1 MNTKLPDASFPS
13 VSPKDKLYV
22 AARSSEPDIAEFAS
36 ESVIIFDVEGAVHYW
51 NPASEALYGWPAL
64 TMIGR
69 GIGHLSTRSENE
81 REHWRMLLQEGGW
94 QGVVSRRTPS
104 GIHIAVDI
112 RQYVRFAQDG
122 TPRDVI
128 EYGRQS
134 LNEGA
139 VAGAD
144 WHIPDRLM
152 AASWEIDV
160 SDAAALIAE
169 IARLRDA
176 GGIDER
182 DMNALYHKLVKTARI
197 VNVNERTMRLVGGNR
212 GRDLMIGQP
221 VAGFWPLESRVAVA
235 GLIVDAMTG
244 QTEGATYRR
253 QMPSDGILRDP
264 LVTVWRAEEP
274 GRIYV
279 AVNGA
284 VDDDRSYVYLRA
296 SEARYRKLVH
306 HMPVA
311 LWQVDASHMGRI
323 YNDIRETGVTDFGAY
338 LDEHP
343 ELVELAATTVQ
354 ITDVNRAAIQLLGG
368 TSALDLMRPVGY
380 LFTISRHSL
389 RNVMIGRFN
398 GQADHSEVT
407 KVQTFDGRVLD
418 VRMSVTYPKVLAELD
433 VTIFSFEDVT
443 ERLSME
449 AEIRQLQADFT
460 HAARI
465 STLGE
470 LTTSIAHEIN
480 QPLAAIVTNAE
491 TSLRWLSRD
500 DPNVEKVKALT
511 TRIAASGR
519 RASEIVQHI
528 RGMASKRQP
537 ERSAIDLNEIVQE
550 SLIFIRHEIESQSIA
565 ITTTLARTLPA
576 TMGDRIQLQQ
586 VVVNLLINSVQAVE
600 AQAKGKRE
608 ICIGTQLTED
618 GALAFTLRDTG
629 PGIPPNDLDRIFEG
643 FFTTKEA
650 GMGIG
655 LAICQSIIAEHGGSI
670 TASNHPG
677 GGAEFRFVI
686 PVEAPD
692 GSA

>member
-1 MNTKLPDASFPS
+1 MNPASPGKPVAPVRGNPPLNLATKEAD
-13 VSPKDKLYV
+13 
-22 AARSSEPDIAEFAS
+22 PDITDFAS
-36 ESVIIFDVEGAVHYW
+36 ESVIIFDTDGAVHYW

-69 GIGHLSTRSENE
+69 GIGHLSTHSENE
-81 REHWRMLLQEGGW
+81 REHWRMLLQEGTW
-94 QGVVSRRTPS
+94 QGVISRRTPS

-134 LNEGA
+134 LNDGA

-160 SDAAALIAE
+160 SAAVPLIAA
-169 IARLRDA
+169 IARQRKEA
-176 GGIDER
+176 GADGEAQLKARYIE
-182 DMNALYHKLVKTARI
+182 LVKVARI
-197 VNVNERTMRLVGGNR
+197 VNVNERTVRLVGGNR

-221 VAGFWPLESRVAVA
+221 VAGFWPLESRATL
-235 GLIVDAMTG
+235 GELIVDAMTG
-244 QTEGATYRR
+244 EADDITCRR
-253 QMPSDGILRDP
+253 QLPSDGILRDP
-264 LVTVWRAEEP
+264 LVTVWRAEAP
-274 GRIYV
+274 GRVYA
-279 AVNGA
+279 AVNGT
-284 VDDDRSYVYLRA
+284 VDDDRSYIYLRA

-323 YNDIRETGVTDFGAY
+323 YNDIRATGVTDFAAY
-338 LDEHP
+338 LDDHP
-343 ELVELAATTVQ
+343 ELVELAATTVRV
-354 ITDVNRAAIQLLGG
+354 TDVNRAAVQMFGG
-368 TSALDLMRPVGY
+368 GSALDLMRPVGY
-380 LFTISRHSL
+380 LFTVNRASL
-389 RNVMIGRFN
+389 RNVMIGRFY
-398 GQADHSEVT
+398 GQANHAELT
-407 KVQTFDGRVLD
+407 KVQTFDGRLLD
-418 VRMSVTYPKVLAELD
+418 VRMSVTYPKILAELD

-443 ERLSME
+443 DRMSME
-449 AEIRQLQADFT
+449 AELRQLQADFT

-511 TRIAASGR
+511 ARIAASGR
-519 RASEIVQHI
+519 RASDIVHHI

-565 ITTTLARTLPA
+565 IVTNLAKALPNTLA
-576 TMGDRIQLQQ
+576 DRIQLQQ
-586 VVVNLLINSVQAVE
+586 VIVNLLINSVQAVE
-600 AQAKGKRE
+600 ARGEGKRE
-608 ICIGTQLTED
+608 ILIDTHLTES
-618 GALAFTLRDTG
+618 GGLSFTLRDTG
-629 PGIPPNDLDRIFEG
+629 PGIPPDDLDRIFEG

-670 TASNHPG
+670 AASNHAD
-677 GGAEFRFVI
+677 GGAQFHFVI
-686 PVEAPD
+686 PVEA
-692 GSA
+692 S

>member
-1 MNTKLPDASFPS
+1 MNAGPLQVTTQ
-13 VSPKDKLYV
+13 V
-22 AARSSEPDIAEFAS
+22 SEPDIADFAS
-36 ESVIIFDVEGAVHYW
+36 ESVVIFDIEGAVHYW
-51 NPASEALYGWPAL
+51 NPASEALYGWPSL
-64 TMIGR
+64 TMVGR

-81 REHWRMLLQEGGW
+81 REHWRMLLQEGTW

-134 LNEGA
+134 LSDGA
-139 VAGAD
+139 VPGAD

-160 SDAAALIAE
+160 SASEALIAE
-169 IARLRDA
+169 IARLRGEADA
-176 GGIDER
+176 EAQL
-182 DMNALYHKLVKTARI
+182 NARHNELVKAARI
-197 VNVNERTMRLVGGNR
+197 INVNERTMRLVGGNR

-221 VAGFWPLESRVAVA
+221 VAGFWPLESRATL
-235 GLIVDAMTG
+235 GELIVDAMTG
-244 QTEGATYRR
+244 KTEDATYRR
-253 QMPSDGILRDP
+253 QLPSDGILRDP
-264 LVTVWRAEEP
+264 LVTVWRAETP
-274 GRIYV
+274 GRIYA

-306 HMPVA
+306 HMPIA

-323 YNDIRETGVTDFGAY
+323 YNDIRATGVTDFGAY

-354 ITDVNRAAIQLLGG
+354 ITDVNRAAVQLLGG
-368 TSALDLMRPVGY
+368 SSALDLMRPVGY
-380 LFTISRHSL
+380 LFTVNRSSL

-398 GQADHSEVT
+398 GQASHEEIT
-407 KVQTFDGRVLD
+407 KIETFDGRVLD

-443 ERLSME
+443 DRMSME

-511 TRIAASGR
+511 ARIAASGR
-519 RASEIVQHI
+519 RASDIVQHI

-537 ERSAIDLNEIVQE
+537 ERVATDLNEIVQE
-550 SLIFIRHEIESQSIA
+550 SLIFIRHEIESQSIG
-565 ITTTLARTLPA
+565 ITTDLARALPN
-576 TMGDRIQLQQ
+576 TMADRIQLQQ

-600 AQAKGKRE
+600 AQGTGTRE
-608 ICIGTQLTED
+608 IYIGTSLTES

-629 PGIPPNDLDRIFEG
+629 PGISPDDLDRIFEG

-655 LAICQSIIAEHGGSI
+655 LAICQSIISEHGGVI
-670 TASNHPG
+670 AASNHPD
-677 GGAEFRFVI
+677 GGAQFRFEI
-686 PVEAPD
+686 PVETP
-692 GSA
+692 

>member
-1 MNTKLPDASFPS
+1 LNAASPDEAA
-13 VSPKDKLYV
+13 VSAPKEPLRAV
-22 AARSSEPDIAEFAS
+22 PRASEPDIAEFAS
-36 ESVIIFDVEGAVHYW
+36 ESVIIFDTDGAVHYW

-81 REHWRMLLQEGGW
+81 REHWRMLLQEGTW

-122 TPRDVI
+122 SPRDVI

-134 LNEGA
+134 LSDGA
-139 VAGAD
+139 VPAAD

-160 SDAAALIAE
+160 SASEKLIAT
-169 IARLRDA
+169 IAGLRGEA
-176 GGIDER
+176 GAEGQL
-182 DMNALYHKLVKTARI
+182 NARYNELVKAARI

-221 VAGFWPLESRVAVA
+221 VAGFWPLESRATL
-235 GLIVDAMTG
+235 GELIVDAMTSK
-244 QTEGATYRR
+244 TADATYRR
-253 QMPSDGILRDP
+253 QLPSDGILRDP
-264 LVTVWRAEEP
+264 LVTVWRAETP
-274 GRIYV
+274 GRIYA
-279 AVNGA
+279 AVNGT
-284 VDDDRSYVYLRA
+284 VDDDRSYMYLRA

-323 YNDIRETGVTDFGAY
+323 YNDIRASGVTDFGAY

-354 ITDVNRAAIQLLGG
+354 ITDVNRAAVQMLGG
-368 TSALDLMRPVGY
+368 ASAIDLMRPVGY
-380 LFTISRHSL
+380 LFTVNRNALH
-389 RNVMIGRFN
+389 NVMIGRFN
-398 GQADHSEVT
+398 GQASHEEVT
-407 KVQTFDGRVLD
+407 KVETFDGRVLD
-418 VRMSVTYPKVLAELD
+418 VRMSVTYPKILAELD

-443 ERLSME
+443 ERMSME

-500 DPNVEKVKALT
+500 YPNVEKVKALT
-511 TRIAASGR
+511 TRVAASAR
-519 RASEIVQHI
+519 RASDIVQHI

-537 ERSAIDLNEIVQE
+537 ERVATDLNEIVQE
-550 SLIFIRHEIESQSIA
+550 SLIFIRHEIESQSIG
-565 ITTTLARTLPA
+565 ITTDLARGLPS
-576 TMGDRIQLQQ
+576 TMADRIQLQQ

-600 AQAKGKRE
+600 AQSEGKRE
-608 ICIGTQLTED
+608 ICIGTHLTD
-618 GALAFTLRDTG
+618 AGGLAFTLRDTG
-629 PGIPPNDLDRIFEG
+629 PGIPPEDLARIFEG

-655 LAICQSIIAEHGGSI
+655 LAICQSIISEHGGSI

-677 GGAEFRFVI
+677 GGAQLHFEI
-686 PVEAPD
+686 PVEAP
-692 GSA
+692 

>member
-1 MNTKLPDASFPS
+1 MPRA
-13 VSPKDKLYV
+13 
-22 AARSSEPDIAEFAS
+22 SEPDIAEFAS
-36 ESVIIFDVEGAVHYW
+36 ESVIIFDTDGAVHYW

-81 REHWRMLLQEGGW
+81 REHWRMLLQEGTW

-122 TPRDVI
+122 SPRDVI

-134 LNEGA
+134 LSDGA
-139 VAGAD
+139 VPAAD

-160 SDAAALIAE
+160 SASEKLIAT
-169 IARLRDA
+169 IAGLRGEA
-176 GGIDER
+176 GAEGQL
-182 DMNALYHKLVKTARI
+182 NARYNELVKAARI

-221 VAGFWPLESRVAVA
+221 VAGFWPLESRATL
-235 GLIVDAMTG
+235 GELIVDAMTSK
-244 QTEGATYRR
+244 TADATYRR
-253 QMPSDGILRDP
+253 QLPSDGILRDP
-264 LVTVWRAEEP
+264 LVTVWRAETP
-274 GRIYV
+274 GRIYA
-279 AVNGA
+279 AVNGT
-284 VDDDRSYVYLRA
+284 VDDDRSYMYLRA

-323 YNDIRETGVTDFGAY
+323 YNDIRASGVTDFGAY

-354 ITDVNRAAIQLLGG
+354 ITDVNRAAVQMLGG
-368 TSALDLMRPVGY
+368 ASAIDLMRPVGY
-380 LFTISRHSL
+380 LFTVNRNALH
-389 RNVMIGRFN
+389 NVMIGRFN
-398 GQADHSEVT
+398 GQASHEEVT
-407 KVQTFDGRVLD
+407 KVETFDGRVLD
-418 VRMSVTYPKVLAELD
+418 VRMSVTYPKILAELD

-443 ERLSME
+443 ERMSME

-500 DPNVEKVKALT
+500 YPNVEKVKALT
-511 TRIAASGR
+511 TRVAASAR
-519 RASEIVQHI
+519 RASDIVQHI

-537 ERSAIDLNEIVQE
+537 ERVATDLNEIVQE
-550 SLIFIRHEIESQSIA
+550 SLIFIRHEIESQSIG
-565 ITTTLARTLPA
+565 ITTDLARGLPS
-576 TMGDRIQLQQ
+576 TMADRIQLQQ

-600 AQAKGKRE
+600 AQSEGKRE
-608 ICIGTQLTED
+608 ICIGTHLTD
-618 GALAFTLRDTG
+618 AGGLAFTLRDTG
-629 PGIPPNDLDRIFEG
+629 PGIPPEDLARIFEG

-655 LAICQSIIAEHGGSI
+655 LAICQSIISEHGGSI

-677 GGAEFRFVI
+677 GGAQLHFEI
-686 PVEAPD
+686 PVEAP
-692 GSA
+692 

>member
-1 MNTKLPDASFPS
+1 MNAASPDEAA
-13 VSPKDKLYV
+13 VSAPKEPLHAV
-22 AARSSEPDIAEFAS
+22 PRASEPDIAEFAS
-36 ESVIIFDVEGAVHYW
+36 ESVIIFDTDGAVHYW

-81 REHWRMLLQEGGW
+81 REHWRMLLQEGTW

-122 TPRDVI
+122 SPRDVI

-134 LNEGA
+134 LSDGA
-139 VAGAD
+139 VPASD

-160 SDAAALIAE
+160 SASEKLIAT
-169 IARLRDA
+169 IAGLRGEA
-176 GGIDER
+176 GAEGQL
-182 DMNALYHKLVKTARI
+182 NARYNELVKAARI

-221 VAGFWPLESRVAVA
+221 VAGFWPLESRATLG

-244 QTEGATYRR
+244 KTADATYRR
-253 QMPSDGILRDP
+253 QLPSDGILRDP
-264 LVTVWRAEEP
+264 LVTVWRAETP
-274 GRIYV
+274 GRIYA
-279 AVNGA
+279 AVNGT
-284 VDDDRSYVYLRA
+284 VDDDRSYMYLRA

-323 YNDIRETGVTDFGAY
+323 YNDIRASGVTDFGAY

-354 ITDVNRAAIQLLGG
+354 ITDVNRAAVQMLGG
-368 TSALDLMRPVGY
+368 ASAIDLMRPVGY
-380 LFTISRHSL
+380 LFTVNRNALH
-389 RNVMIGRFN
+389 NVMIGRFN
-398 GQADHSEVT
+398 GQASHEEIT
-407 KVQTFDGRVLD
+407 KVETFDGRVLD
-418 VRMSVTYPKVLAELD
+418 VRMSVTYPKILAELD

-443 ERLSME
+443 ERMSME

-511 TRIAASGR
+511 TRVAASAR
-519 RASEIVQHI
+519 RASDIVQHI

-537 ERSAIDLNEIVQE
+537 ERVATDLNEIVQE
-550 SLIFIRHEIESQSIA
+550 SLIFIRHEIESQSIG
-565 ITTTLARTLPA
+565 ITTDLARGLPS
-576 TMGDRIQLQQ
+576 TMADRIQLQQ

-600 AQAKGKRE
+600 AQSEGKRE
-608 ICIGTQLTED
+608 ICIGTHLTD
-618 GALAFTLRDTG
+618 AGGLAFMLRDTG
-629 PGIPPNDLDRIFEG
+629 PGIPPEDLARIFEG

-655 LAICQSIIAEHGGSI
+655 LAICQSIISEHGGSI

-677 GGAEFRFVI
+677 GGAQFHFEI
-686 PVEAPD
+686 PVEAP
-692 GSA
+692 

>member
-1 MNTKLPDASFPS
+1 MNAASPDEAA
-13 VSPKDKLYV
+13 VSAPKEPLRAV
-22 AARSSEPDIAEFAS
+22 PRASEPDIAEFAS
-36 ESVIIFDVEGAVHYW
+36 ESVIIFDTDGAVHYW

-81 REHWRMLLQEGGW
+81 REHWRMLLQEGTW

-122 TPRDVI
+122 SPRDVI

-134 LNEGA
+134 LSDGA
-139 VAGAD
+139 VPAAD

-160 SDAAALIAE
+160 SASEKLIAT
-169 IARLRDA
+169 IAGLRGEA
-176 GGIDER
+176 GAEGQL
-182 DMNALYHKLVKTARI
+182 NARYNELVKAARI

-221 VAGFWPLESRVAVA
+221 VAGFWPLESRATL
-235 GLIVDAMTG
+235 GELIVDAMTSK
-244 QTEGATYRR
+244 TADATYRR
-253 QMPSDGILRDP
+253 QLPSDGILRDP
-264 LVTVWRAEEP
+264 LVTVWRAETP
-274 GRIYV
+274 GRIYA
-279 AVNGA
+279 AVNGT
-284 VDDDRSYVYLRA
+284 VDDDRSYMYLRA

-323 YNDIRETGVTDFGAY
+323 YNDIRASGVTDFGAY

-354 ITDVNRAAIQLLGG
+354 ITDVNRAAVQMLGG
-368 TSALDLMRPVGY
+368 ASAIDLMRPVGY
-380 LFTISRHSL
+380 LFTVNRNALH
-389 RNVMIGRFN
+389 NVMIGRFN
-398 GQADHSEVT
+398 GQASHEEVT
-407 KVQTFDGRVLD
+407 KVETFDGRVLD
-418 VRMSVTYPKVLAELD
+418 VRMSVTYPKILAELD

-443 ERLSME
+443 ERMSME

-500 DPNVEKVKALT
+500 YPNVEKVKALT
-511 TRIAASGR
+511 TRVAASAR
-519 RASEIVQHI
+519 RASDIVQHI

-537 ERSAIDLNEIVQE
+537 ERVATDLNEIVQE
-550 SLIFIRHEIESQSIA
+550 SLIFIRHEIESQSIG
-565 ITTTLARTLPA
+565 ITTDLARGLPS
-576 TMGDRIQLQQ
+576 TMADRIQLQQ

-600 AQAKGKRE
+600 AQSEGKRE
-608 ICIGTQLTED
+608 ICIGTHLTD
-618 GALAFTLRDTG
+618 AGGLAFTLRDTG
-629 PGIPPNDLDRIFEG
+629 PGIPPEDLARIFEG

-655 LAICQSIIAEHGGSI
+655 LAICQSIISEHGGSI

-677 GGAEFRFVI
+677 GGAQLHFEI
-686 PVEAPD
+686 PVEAP
-692 GSA
+692 

>member
-1 MNTKLPDASFPS
+1 MATQI
-13 VSPKDKLYV
+13 
-22 AARSSEPDIAEFAS
+22 SEPDIADFAS
-36 ESVIIFDVEGAVHYW
+36 ESVVIFDVEGAVHYW

-69 GIGHLSTRSENE
+69 GIGHLSTHSENE
-81 REHWRMLLQEGGW
+81 REHWRMLLQEGTW
-94 QGVVSRRTPS
+94 QGVVSRRTSS
-104 GIHIAVDI
+104 GIHIVVDI

-122 TPRDVI
+122 TARDVI

-134 LNEGA
+134 LSDGA
-139 VAGAD
+139 VPGAG

-160 SDAAALIAE
+160 SDSKTLIAS
-169 IARLRDA
+169 IARLRGENGDEERLNA
-176 GGIDER
+176 GYTE
-182 DMNALYHKLVKTARI
+182 LVKAARI
-197 VNVNERTMRLVGGNR
+197 VNVNDRTMRLVGGNR

-221 VAGFWPLESRVAVA
+221 VAGFWPLESRAA
-235 GLIVDAMTG
+235 LGELIVDAMTG
-244 QTEGATYRR
+244 DIPDAAYRR
-253 QMPSDGILRDP
+253 QLPSDGILRDP
-264 LVTVWRAEEP
+264 LVTVWRAETS
-274 GRIYV
+274 GRIYA

-284 VDDDRSYVYLRA
+284 ADDDRSYVYLRA

-306 HMPVA
+306 HMPIA

-323 YNDIRETGVTDFGAY
+323 YNDIRATGVTDFGAY

-343 ELVELAATTVQ
+343 ELVELAATTVR
-354 ITDVNRAAIQLLGG
+354 ITDVNRAAVQLLGG
-368 TSALDLMRPVGY
+368 GSAIDLMRPVGY
-380 LFTISRHSL
+380 LFTVNRSAL

-398 GQADHSEVT
+398 GQANHEELT
-407 KVQTFDGRVLD
+407 RIETFDGRVID

-443 ERLSME
+443 ERMGME

-491 TSLRWLSRD
+491 TSLRWLSRE

-519 RASEIVQHI
+519 RASDIVQHI

-537 ERSAIDLNEIVQE
+537 ERVATDLNEIVQE
-550 SLIFIRHEIESQSIA
+550 SLIFIRHEIESQSIGIVTNFA
-565 ITTTLARTLPA
+565 GALPRTMA
-576 TMGDRIQLQQ
+576 DRIQLQQ

-600 AQAKGKRE
+600 AQRGGRRE
-608 ICIGTQLTED
+608 VCIGTSLTES

-629 PGIPPNDLDRIFEG
+629 PGIPPDDLDRIFEG

-677 GGAEFRFVI
+677 GGAQFYFEI
-686 PVEAPD
+686 PVEAP
-692 GSA
+692 

>member
-1 MNTKLPDASFPS
+1 MSPALPDEPAS
-13 VSPKDKLYV
+13 SPRDPLQV
-22 AARSSEPDIAEFAS
+22 ASRASEPDVADFAS

-51 NPASEALYGWPAL
+51 NPASEALYGWPSL

-69 GIGHLSTRSENE
+69 GIGHLTTRSENE
-81 REHWRMLLQEGGW
+81 REHWRLLLQEGTW

-134 LNEGA
+134 LNDGA
-139 VAGAD
+139 VEGAD

-160 SDAAALIAE
+160 SDAAPLIAE
-169 IARLRDA
+169 IGRLRKA
-176 GGIDER
+176 ANASDEKQLHAR
-182 DMNALYHKLVKTARI
+182 YVELVEVARI

-221 VAGFWPLESRVAVA
+221 VAGFWPLESRMVA
-235 GLIVDAMTG
+235 GELFADAMLG
-244 QTEGATYRR
+244 ETEGATYRR

-264 LVTVWRAEEP
+264 LVTVWRADEP
-274 GRIYV
+274 GRVYV
-279 AVNGA
+279 AVNGT
-284 VDDDRSYVYLRA
+284 VDDDRSYLYLRA

-323 YNDIRETGVTDFGAY
+323 YNDIRASGVTDFGAY

-343 ELVELAATTVQ
+343 ELVELAATTVRV
-354 ITDVNRAAIQLLGG
+354 TDVNRAAVQMFGG
-368 TSALDLMRPVGY
+368 SGALDLMRPVGY
-380 LFTISRHSL
+380 LFTVARESL

-398 GQADHSEVT
+398 GQESHHEVT
-407 KVQTFDGRVLD
+407 KVETFDGRVRD
-418 VRMSVTYPKVLAELD
+418 VRMSVTYPKLVAELD

-443 ERLSME
+443 EHMGIE
-449 AEIRQLQADFT
+449 AELRQLQADFT

-470 LTTSIAHEIN
+470 LTTSIAHEVN

-491 TSLRWLSRD
+491 TSLRWLSRP
-500 DPNVEKVKALT
+500 DPNVEKVKELT

-519 RASEIVQHI
+519 RASDIVQRI
-528 RGMASKRQP
+528 RGMAAKRQP
-537 ERSAIDLNEIVQE
+537 ERVPLDLNDVAQE
-550 SLIFIRHEIESQSIA
+550 SLIFVRHEIESRSIRV
-565 ITTTLARTLPA
+565 TTDFARDLAPVT
-576 TMGDRIQLQQ
+576 GDRIQLQQ
-586 VVVNLLINSVQAVE
+586 VIVNLLINAVQAAEEREGDRRIILGTGSE
-600 AQAKGKRE
+600 AGQS
-608 ICIGTQLTED
+608 TL
-618 GALAFTLRDTG
+618 TLRDTG
-629 PGIPPNDLDRIFEG
+629 PGIPAGDLDRIFHG
-643 FFTTKEA
+643 FFTTKES

-655 LAICQSIIAEHGGSI
+655 LAICQSIIAEHGGAI
-670 TASNHPG
+670 TASNHPD
-677 GGAEFRFVI
+677 GGAEFRFAI
-686 PVEAPD
+686 PVDA
-692 GSA
+692 G

>member
-1 MNTKLPDASFPS
+1 MASPDEAP
-13 VSPKDKLYV
+13 VSAPKEPLH
-22 AARSSEPDIAEFAS
+22 AMPRASEPDIAEFAS
-36 ESVIIFDVEGAVHYW
+36 ESVIIFDTEGAVHYW

-81 REHWRMLLQEGGW
+81 REHWRMLLQEGTW

-122 TPRDVI
+122 SPRDVI

-134 LNEGA
+134 LSDGA
-139 VAGAD
+139 VPAAD

-160 SDAAALIAE
+160 SASEKLIAT
-169 IARLRDA
+169 IAGLRGEA
-176 GGIDER
+176 GAEAQLSAR
-182 DMNALYHKLVKTARI
+182 YNELVKAARI

-221 VAGFWPLESRVAVA
+221 VAGFWPLESRATL
-235 GLIVDAMTG
+235 GELIVDAMTG
-244 QTEGATYRR
+244 MTEDATYRR
-253 QMPSDGILRDP
+253 QLPSDGILRDP
-264 LVTVWRAEEP
+264 LVTVWRAETP
-274 GRIYV
+274 GRIYA
-279 AVNGA
+279 AVNGT
-284 VDDDRSYVYLRA
+284 VDDDRSYMYLRA

-323 YNDIRETGVTDFGAY
+323 YNDIRATGVTDFGAY

-354 ITDVNRAAIQLLGG
+354 ITDVNRAAVQMLGG
-368 TSALDLMRPVGY
+368 ASAIDLMRPVGY
-380 LFTISRHSL
+380 LFTVNRSSL

-398 GQADHSEVT
+398 GQASHEEVT
-407 KVQTFDGRVLD
+407 KVATFDGRVLD
-418 VRMSVTYPKVLAELD
+418 VRMSVTYPKILAELD

-443 ERLSME
+443 ERMSME

-511 TRIAASGR
+511 TRVAASAR
-519 RASEIVQHI
+519 RASDIVQHI

-537 ERSAIDLNEIVQE
+537 ERVATDLNEIVQE
-550 SLIFIRHEIESQSIA
+550 SLIFIRHEIESQSIG
-565 ITTTLARTLPA
+565 ITTNLARGLPS
-576 TMGDRIQLQQ
+576 TMADRIQLQQ

-600 AQAKGKRE
+600 AQSEGKRE
-608 ICIGTQLTED
+608 ICIGTHSTEG

-629 PGIPPNDLDRIFEG
+629 PGIPPDDLARIFEG

-655 LAICQSIIAEHGGSI
+655 LAICHSIVAEHGGSI
-670 TASNHPG
+670 TASNHPD
-677 GGAEFRFVI
+677 GGAQFHFEI
-686 PVEAPD
+686 PVEAP
-692 GSA
+692 

>member
-1 MNTKLPDASFPS
+1 VNAGPLQVTTQ
-13 VSPKDKLYV
+13 V
-22 AARSSEPDIAEFAS
+22 SEPDIADFAS
-36 ESVIIFDVEGAVHYW
+36 ESVVIFDIEGAVHYW
-51 NPASEALYGWPAL
+51 NPASEALYGWPSL
-64 TMIGR
+64 TMVGR

-81 REHWRMLLQEGGW
+81 REHWRMLLQEGTW

-134 LNEGA
+134 LSDGA
-139 VAGAD
+139 VPGAD

-160 SDAAALIAE
+160 SASEALIAE
-169 IARLRDA
+169 IARLRGEADA
-176 GGIDER
+176 EAQL
-182 DMNALYHKLVKTARI
+182 NARHNELVKAARI
-197 VNVNERTMRLVGGNR
+197 INVNERTMRLVGGNR

-221 VAGFWPLESRVAVA
+221 VAGFWPLESRATL
-235 GLIVDAMTG
+235 GELIVDAMTG
-244 QTEGATYRR
+244 KTEDATYRR
-253 QMPSDGILRDP
+253 QLPSDGILRDP
-264 LVTVWRAEEP
+264 LVTVWRAETP
-274 GRIYV
+274 GRIYA

-306 HMPVA
+306 HMPIA

-323 YNDIRETGVTDFGAY
+323 YNDIRATGVTDFGAY

-354 ITDVNRAAIQLLGG
+354 ITDVNRAAVHLLGG
-368 TSALDLMRPVGY
+368 SSALDLMRPVGY
-380 LFTISRHSL
+380 LFTVNRSSL

-398 GQADHSEVT
+398 GQTSHEEIT
-407 KVQTFDGRVLD
+407 KIETFDGRVLD

-443 ERLSME
+443 DRMSME

-511 TRIAASGR
+511 ARIAASGR
-519 RASEIVQHI
+519 RASDIVQHI

-537 ERSAIDLNEIVQE
+537 ERVATDLNEIVQE
-550 SLIFIRHEIESQSIA
+550 SLIFIRHEIESQSIG
-565 ITTTLARTLPA
+565 ITTDLARALPN
-576 TMGDRIQLQQ
+576 TMADRIQLQQ

-600 AQAKGKRE
+600 AQGTGTRE
-608 ICIGTQLTED
+608 IYIGTSLTES

-629 PGIPPNDLDRIFEG
+629 PGISPDNLNRIFEG

-655 LAICQSIIAEHGGSI
+655 LAICQSIISEHGGVI
-670 TASNHPG
+670 AASNHPD
-677 GGAEFRFVI
+677 GGAQFRFEI
-686 PVEAPD
+686 PVETP
-692 GSA
+692 

>member
-1 MNTKLPDASFPS
+1 MNPVVPDNAAAPA
-13 VSPKDKLYV
+13 PKEALQV
-22 AARSSEPDIAEFAS
+22 AARASEPDIAEFAS
-36 ESVIIFDVEGAVHYW
+36 ESVIIFDIEGAVHYW

-69 GIGHLSTRSENE
+69 GIAHLSTHGENE
-81 REHWRMLLQEGGW
+81 REHWRMLLQEGTW

-104 GIHIAVDI
+104 GIHIAVDV

-122 TPRDVI
+122 SPRDVI

-134 LNEGA
+134 LSEG
-139 VAGAD
+139 VVPGAD

-160 SDAAALIAE
+160 SASEELIAA
-169 IARLRDA
+169 IARLRDGA
-176 GGIDER
+176 DARAQLTARYKE
-182 DMNALYHKLVKTARI
+182 LVKAARI

-221 VAGFWPLESRVAVA
+221 VAGFWPLESRATL
-235 GLIVDAMTG
+235 GELIVDAMTG
-244 QTEGATYRR
+244 KTEDATYRR
-253 QMPSDGILRDP
+253 QLPSDGILREP
-264 LVTVWRAEEP
+264 LVTVWRAETP
-274 GRIYV
+274 GRIYA

-323 YNDIRETGVTDFGAY
+323 YNDIRASGVTDFGAY

-354 ITDVNRAAIQLLGG
+354 ITDVNRAAVQLLGG
-368 TSALDLMRPVGY
+368 TSAIDLMRPVGY
-380 LFTISRHSL
+380 LFAVNRSSL
-389 RNVMIGRFN
+389 CNVMIGRFN
-398 GQADHSEVT
+398 GQASHEEIT
-407 KVQTFDGRVLD
+407 KVETFDGRVLD
-418 VRMSVTYPKVLAELD
+418 VRMSVTYPKILAELD

-443 ERLSME
+443 ERMSME

-511 TRIAASGR
+511 TRVAASAR
-519 RASEIVQHI
+519 RASDIVQHI

-537 ERSAIDLNEIVQE
+537 ERVATDLNEIVQE
-550 SLIFIRHEIESQSIA
+550 SLIFIRHEIESQSIG
-565 ITTTLARTLPA
+565 INTDLARGLPR
-576 TMGDRIQLQQ
+576 TMADRIQLQQ

-600 AQAKGKRE
+600 SRSEGKRE
-608 ICIGTQLTED
+608 ICIGTHLTQS

-629 PGIPPNDLDRIFEG
+629 PGIPPDDLARIFEG

-655 LAICQSIIAEHGGSI
+655 LAICQSIISEHGGSI

-677 GGAEFRFVI
+677 GGAQFHFEI
-686 PVEAPD
+686 PVEAP
-692 GSA
+692 

>member
-1 MNTKLPDASFPS
+1 MPDEPASAR
-13 VSPKDKLYV
+13 KGQLRV
-22 AARSSEPDIAEFAS
+22 ASRASEPDIADFAS

-81 REHWRMLLQEGGW
+81 REHWRLLLQEGTW

-134 LNEGA
+134 LSDSA
-139 VAGAD
+139 VEGAD

-152 AASWEIDV
+152 AASWEIDI
-160 SDAAALIAE
+160 SAATPLIAE
-169 IARLRDA
+169 IARLRKA
-176 GGIDER
+176 VNANDE
-182 DMNALYHKLVKTARI
+182 KLLHARYVELVEVARI

-221 VAGFWPLESRVAVA
+221 VAGFWPLESRMVA
-235 GLIVDAMTG
+235 GELFADAMLG
-244 QTEGATYRR
+244 ETEGATYRR

-264 LVTVWRAEEP
+264 LVTVWRADEP
-274 GRIYV
+274 GRVYV
-279 AVNGA
+279 AVNGT
-284 VDDDRSYVYLRA
+284 VDDDRSYLYLRA

-306 HMPVA
+306 HMPIA

-323 YNDIRETGVTDFGAY
+323 YNDIRATGVSDFGAY

-343 ELVELAATTVQ
+343 ELVELAATTVRV
-354 ITDVNRAAIQLLGG
+354 TDVNRAAVQMFGG
-368 TSALDLMRPVGY
+368 SGALDLMRPVGY
-380 LFTISRHSL
+380 LFTVARESL

-398 GQADHSEVT
+398 GQESHHEVT
-407 KVQTFDGRVLD
+407 KVETFDGRVRD
-418 VRMSVTYPKVLAELD
+418 VRMSVTYPKLVAELD

-443 ERLSME
+443 EHMGIE
-449 AEIRQLQADFT
+449 AELRQLQADFT

-470 LTTSIAHEIN
+470 LTTSIAHEVN

-491 TSLRWLSRD
+491 TSLRWLSRP
-500 DPNVEKVKALT
+500 DPNVEKVKELT

-519 RASEIVQHI
+519 RASDIVQRI
-528 RGMASKRQP
+528 RGMAAKRQP
-537 ERSAIDLNEIVQE
+537 ERVPLDLNDVAQE
-550 SLIFIRHEIESQSIA
+550 SLLFVRHEIESRSIRV
-565 ITTTLARTLPA
+565 TTDFARDLPQV
-576 TMGDRIQLQQ
+576 TGDRIQLQQ
-586 VVVNLLINSVQAVE
+586 VIVNLLINAVQAAEERGEGDRRIILGTASE
-600 AQAKGKRE
+600 AGQA
-608 ICIGTQLTED
+608 TL
-618 GALAFTLRDTG
+618 TLRDTG
-629 PGIPPNDLDRIFEG
+629 PGIPADDLDRIFHG
-643 FFTTKEA
+643 FFTTKES

-655 LAICQSIIAEHGGSI
+655 LAICQSIIAEHGGAI
-670 TASNHPG
+670 AASNHPD

-686 PVEAPD
+686 PAEA
-692 GSA
+692 A

>member
-1 MNTKLPDASFPS
+1 
-13 VSPKDKLYV
+13 
-22 AARSSEPDIAEFAS
+22 
-36 ESVIIFDVEGAVHYW
+36 
-51 NPASEALYGWPAL
+51 
-64 TMIGR
+64 
-69 GIGHLSTRSENE
+69 
-81 REHWRMLLQEGGW
+81 
-94 QGVVSRRTPS
+94 
-104 GIHIAVDI
+104 
-112 RQYVRFAQDG
+112 
-122 TPRDVI
+122 VI

-134 LNEGA
+134 LSDGA
-139 VAGAD
+139 VPAAD

-160 SDAAALIAE
+160 SASEKLIAT
-169 IARLRDA
+169 IAGLRGEA
-176 GGIDER
+176 GAEGQL
-182 DMNALYHKLVKTARI
+182 NARYNELVKAARI

-221 VAGFWPLESRVAVA
+221 VAGFWPLESRATL
-235 GLIVDAMTG
+235 GELIVDAMTSK
-244 QTEGATYRR
+244 TADATYRR
-253 QMPSDGILRDP
+253 QLPSDGILRDP
-264 LVTVWRAEEP
+264 LVTVWRAETP
-274 GRIYV
+274 GRIYA
-279 AVNGA
+279 AVNGT
-284 VDDDRSYVYLRA
+284 VDDDRSYMYLRA

-323 YNDIRETGVTDFGAY
+323 YNDIRASGVTDFGAY

-354 ITDVNRAAIQLLGG
+354 ITDVNRAAVQMLGG
-368 TSALDLMRPVGY
+368 ASAIDLMRPVGY
-380 LFTISRHSL
+380 LFTVNRNALH
-389 RNVMIGRFN
+389 NVMIGRFN
-398 GQADHSEVT
+398 GQASHEEVT
-407 KVQTFDGRVLD
+407 KVETFDGRVLD
-418 VRMSVTYPKVLAELD
+418 VRMSVTYPKILAELD

-443 ERLSME
+443 ERMSME

-500 DPNVEKVKALT
+500 YPNVEKVKALT
-511 TRIAASGR
+511 TRVAASAR
-519 RASEIVQHI
+519 RASDIVQHI

-537 ERSAIDLNEIVQE
+537 ERVATDLNEIVQE
-550 SLIFIRHEIESQSIA
+550 SLIFIRHEIESQSIG
-565 ITTTLARTLPA
+565 ITTDLARGLPS
-576 TMGDRIQLQQ
+576 TMADRIQLQQ

-600 AQAKGKRE
+600 AQSEGKRE
-608 ICIGTQLTED
+608 ICIGTHLTD
-618 GALAFTLRDTG
+618 AGGLAFTLRDTG
-629 PGIPPNDLDRIFEG
+629 PGIPPEDLARIFEG

-655 LAICQSIIAEHGGSI
+655 LAICQSIISEHGGSI

-677 GGAEFRFVI
+677 GGAQLHFEI
-686 PVEAPD
+686 PVEAP
-692 GSA
+692 

>member
-1 MNTKLPDASFPS
+1 MTPAADEP
-13 VSPKDKLYV
+13 PV
-22 AARSSEPDIAEFAS
+22 AARASEPEIADFAS
-36 ESVIIFDVEGAVHYW
+36 ESVIIFDIEGAVHYW

-81 REHWRMLLQEGGW
+81 REHWRMLLQEGTW

-134 LNEGA
+134 LSDGA
-139 VAGAD
+139 VPGAD

-160 SDAAALIAE
+160 AASQPLIAE
-169 IARLRDA
+169 IARLRGEPGADA
-176 GGIDER
+176 RLDAR
-182 DMNALYHKLVKTARI
+182 YQQLVKAARI

-221 VAGFWPLESRVAVA
+221 VAGFWPLESRAA
-235 GLIVDAMTG
+235 LGELIVDAMTG
-244 QTEGATYRR
+244 QTEDATYRR
-253 QMPSDGILRDP
+253 QLPSDGILRDP
-264 LVTVWRAEEP
+264 LVTVWRAEAP
-274 GRIYV
+274 GRVYA

-306 HMPVA
+306 HMPIA

-323 YNDIRETGVTDFGAY
+323 YADIRATGVTDFAAY
-338 LDEHP
+338 LDANP
-343 ELVELAATTVQ
+343 GLVELAATTVRV
-354 ITDVNRAAIQLLGG
+354 TDVNRAAVEMLGG
-368 TSALDLMRPVGY
+368 ASALDLMRPVGY
-380 LFTISRHSL
+380 LFTLSRASL
-389 RNVMIGRFN
+389 HNVMVGRFN
-398 GQADHSEVT
+398 GQTSHSELT
-407 KVQTFDGRVLD
+407 KVETFDGRVLD

-443 ERLSME
+443 ERLSIE
-449 AEIRQLQADFT
+449 AELRQLQADFT

-480 QPLAAIVTNAE
+480 QPLAAIITNAE

-519 RASEIVQHI
+519 RASDIVQHI

-537 ERSAIDLNEIVQE
+537 ERLAIDLNEIVQE
-550 SLIFIRHEIESQSIA
+550 SLIFIRHEIESQSIG
-565 ITTTLARTLPA
+565 ITANLARDLPPG
-576 TMGDRIQLQQ
+576 MGDRIRLQQ
-586 VVVNLLINSVQAVE
+586 VVVNLIINSVQALD
-600 AQAKGKRE
+600 AQGSGKRE
-608 ICIGTQLTED
+608 IFIDTHRTEG

-629 PGIPPNDLDRIFEG
+629 PGIPPQDLDRIFEG

-670 TASNHPG
+670 AASNHSG
-677 GGAEFRFVI
+677 GGAQFRFEI
-686 PVEAPD
+686 PVETA
-692 GSA
+692 

>member
-1 MNTKLPDASFPS
+1 MNMASPDEAA
-13 VSPKDKLYV
+13 VSAPKEPLHAV
-22 AARSSEPDIAEFAS
+22 PRASEPDIAEFAS
-36 ESVIIFDVEGAVHYW
+36 ESVIIFDTEGAVHYW

-81 REHWRMLLQEGGW
+81 REHWRMLLQEGTW

-122 TPRDVI
+122 SPRDVI

-134 LNEGA
+134 LSDGA
-139 VAGAD
+139 VPAAD

-152 AASWEIDV
+152 AASWEIDI
-160 SDAAALIAE
+160 SASEKLIAT
-169 IARLRDA
+169 IAGLRGEA
-176 GGIDER
+176 GVEAQLSAR
-182 DMNALYHKLVKTARI
+182 YNELVKAARI

-221 VAGFWPLESRVAVA
+221 VAGFWPLESRATL
-235 GLIVDAMTG
+235 GELIVDAMTG
-244 QTEGATYRR
+244 KTEDATYRR
-253 QMPSDGILRDP
+253 QLPSDGILRDP
-264 LVTVWRAEEP
+264 LVTVWRAETP
-274 GRIYV
+274 GRIYA
-279 AVNGA
+279 AVNGT
-284 VDDDRSYVYLRA
+284 VDDDRSYMYLRA

-323 YNDIRETGVTDFGAY
+323 YNDIRASGVTDFGAY

-354 ITDVNRAAIQLLGG
+354 ITDVNRAAVQMLGG
-368 TSALDLMRPVGY
+368 ASAIDLMRPVGY
-380 LFTISRHSL
+380 LFTVNRNSL

-398 GQADHSEVT
+398 GQASHEEVT
-407 KVQTFDGRVLD
+407 KVATFDGRVLD

-443 ERLSME
+443 ERMSME

-511 TRIAASGR
+511 TRVAASAR
-519 RASEIVQHI
+519 RASDIVQHI

-537 ERSAIDLNEIVQE
+537 ERVATDLNEIVQE
-550 SLIFIRHEIESQSIA
+550 SLIFIRHEIESQSIG
-565 ITTTLARTLPA
+565 ITTDLAPGLPS
-576 TMGDRIQLQQ
+576 TMADRIQLQQ

-600 AQAKGKRE
+600 AQGKGKRE
-608 ICIGTQLTED
+608 ICIGTHLTGD
-618 GALAFTLRDTG
+618 GALAFMLRDTG
-629 PGIPPNDLDRIFEG
+629 PGIPPDDLARIFEG

-655 LAICQSIIAEHGGSI
+655 LAICQSIMSEHGGSI
-670 TASNHPG
+670 TASNHPE
-677 GGAEFRFVI
+677 GGAQFRFEI
-686 PVEAPD
+686 PVEAP
-692 GSA
+692 

>member
-1 MNTKLPDASFPS
+1 MNTASPDEAA
-13 VSPKDKLYV
+13 VSAPKEPLRAV
-22 AARSSEPDIAEFAS
+22 PRASEPDIAEFAS
-36 ESVIIFDVEGAVHYW
+36 ESVIIFDTDGAVHYW

-81 REHWRMLLQEGGW
+81 REHWRMLLQEGTW

-122 TPRDVI
+122 SPRDVI

-134 LNEGA
+134 LSDGA
-139 VAGAD
+139 VPAAD

-160 SDAAALIAE
+160 SASEKLIAT
-169 IARLRDA
+169 IAGLRGEA
-176 GGIDER
+176 GAEGQL
-182 DMNALYHKLVKTARI
+182 NARYNELVKVARI

-221 VAGFWPLESRVAVA
+221 VAGFWPLESRATL
-235 GLIVDAMTG
+235 GELIVDAMTG
-244 QTEGATYRR
+244 KTADATYRR
-253 QMPSDGILRDP
+253 QLPSDGILRDP
-264 LVTVWRAEEP
+264 LVTVWRAETP
-274 GRIYV
+274 GRIYA
-279 AVNGA
+279 AVNGT
-284 VDDDRSYVYLRA
+284 VDDDRSYMYLRA

-323 YNDIRETGVTDFGAY
+323 YNDIRASGVTDFGAY

-354 ITDVNRAAIQLLGG
+354 ITDVNRAAVQMLGG
-368 TSALDLMRPVGY
+368 ASAIDLMRPVGY
-380 LFTISRHSL
+380 LFTVNRNALH
-389 RNVMIGRFN
+389 NVMIGRFN
-398 GQADHSEVT
+398 GQASHEEIT
-407 KVQTFDGRVLD
+407 KVETFDGRVLD
-418 VRMSVTYPKVLAELD
+418 VRMSVTYPKILAELD

-443 ERLSME
+443 ERMSME

-511 TRIAASGR
+511 TRVAASAR
-519 RASEIVQHI
+519 RASDIVQHI

-537 ERSAIDLNEIVQE
+537 ERVATDLNEIVQE
-550 SLIFIRHEIESQSIA
+550 SLIFIRHEIESQSIG
-565 ITTTLARTLPA
+565 ITTDLARGLPS
-576 TMGDRIQLQQ
+576 TMADRIQLQQ

-600 AQAKGKRE
+600 AQSEGKRE
-608 ICIGTQLTED
+608 ICIGTHLTD
-618 GALAFTLRDTG
+618 AGGLAFTLRDTG
-629 PGIPPNDLDRIFEG
+629 PGIPPEDLARIFEG

-655 LAICQSIIAEHGGSI
+655 LAICQSIISEHGGSI

-677 GGAEFRFVI
+677 GGAQFHFEI
-686 PVEAPD
+686 PVEAP
-692 GSA
+692 

>member
-1 MNTKLPDASFPS
+1 MPAPKGPLQVASR
-13 VSPKDKLYV
+13 
-22 AARSSEPDIAEFAS
+22 ASEPDVADFAS

-51 NPASEALYGWPAL
+51 NPASEALYGWPSI

-69 GIGHLSTRSENE
+69 GIGHLTTRSENE
-81 REHWRMLLQEGGW
+81 REHWRLLLQEGTW

-134 LNEGA
+134 LNDGA
-139 VAGAD
+139 VEGAD

-160 SDAAALIAE
+160 SGAAPLIAE
-169 IARLRDA
+169 IDRLRKAGDA
-176 GGIDER
+176 GDEKQLHAR
-182 DMNALYHKLVKTARI
+182 YVELVEVARI

-221 VAGFWPLESRVAVA
+221 VAGFWPLESRMVA
-235 GLIVDAMTG
+235 GELFADAMLG
-244 QTEGATYRR
+244 ETEGATYRR

-264 LVTVWRAEEP
+264 LVTVWRADEP
-274 GRIYV
+274 GRVYV
-279 AVNGA
+279 AVNGT
-284 VDDDRSYVYLRA
+284 VDDDRSYLYLRA

-323 YNDIRETGVTDFGAY
+323 YNDIRASGVTDFGAY

-343 ELVELAATTVQ
+343 ELVELAATTVRV
-354 ITDVNRAAIQLLGG
+354 TDVNRAAVQMFGG
-368 TSALDLMRPVGY
+368 SGALDLMRPVGY
-380 LFTISRHSL
+380 LFTVARESL

-398 GQADHSEVT
+398 GQESHHEVT
-407 KVQTFDGRVLD
+407 KVETFDGRVRD
-418 VRMSVTYPKVLAELD
+418 VRMSVTYPKLVAELD

-443 ERLSME
+443 EHMSIE
-449 AEIRQLQADFT
+449 AELRQLQADFT

-470 LTTSIAHEIN
+470 LTSSIAHEVN

-491 TSLRWLSRD
+491 TSLRWLSRP
-500 DPNVEKVKALT
+500 DPNVEKVKELT

-519 RASEIVQHI
+519 RASDIVQRI
-528 RGMASKRQP
+528 RGMAAKRQP
-537 ERSAIDLNEIVQE
+537 ERVPLDLNDVAQE
-550 SLIFIRHEIESQSIA
+550 SLVFVRHEIESRSIRV
-565 ITTTLARTLPA
+565 TTDFARDLPP
-576 TMGDRIQLQQ
+576 MIGDRIQLQQ
-586 VVVNLLINSVQAVE
+586 VIVNLLINAVQAVE
-600 AQAKGKRE
+600 ERGEGGRR
-608 ICIGTQLTED
+608 IILGTASEAGHLT
-618 GALAFTLRDTG
+618 LTLRDTG
-629 PGIPPNDLDRIFEG
+629 PGIPAGDLDRIFHG
-643 FFTTKEA
+643 FFTTKES

-655 LAICQSIIAEHGGSI
+655 LAICQSIIAEHGGSLA
-670 TASNHPG
+670 ASNHPD
-677 GGAEFRFVI
+677 GGAEFRFAI
-686 PVEAPD
+686 PVDA
-692 GSA
+692 G